1 MIVGRKMELLN
12 QFKEF
17 MAKCGRV
24 LIVMRKPT
32 NEEFKM
38 IAQAAGLG
46 LLLMGAIGF
55 FISMV
60 VKLLF

>member
-1 MIVGRKMELLN
+1 MLTQL
-12 QFKEF
+12 KEF

-24 LIVMRKPT
+24 LVVMRKPT
-32 NEEFKM
+32 KQEFKL
-38 IAQAAGLG
+38 IAQAAALG

-60 VKLLF
+60 VKLVF